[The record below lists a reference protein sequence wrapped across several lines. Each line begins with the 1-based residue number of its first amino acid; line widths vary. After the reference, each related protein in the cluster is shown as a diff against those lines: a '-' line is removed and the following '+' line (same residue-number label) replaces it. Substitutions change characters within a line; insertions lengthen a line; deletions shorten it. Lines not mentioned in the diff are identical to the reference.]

1 MLNLCFC
8 GWSLLQVRNLVY
20 MVNKRERTRSLVY
33 QMKEDIFRQE
43 VTLAELE
50 GEEESTAKQIPDT
63 KFPLLPKFC
72 HHSTGTV
79 YDQPE
84 DILRMAWLF
93 EERGQQLD
101 RKNLSTSLQKT
112 STPRHTK
119 SRLAS
124 DISPSR
130 SRRNRQNTRPSQAD
144 VDGIASS
151 PVTSRSPIQQLF
163 RDKMEGLESASWAMV
178 VKTDSTSDEP
188 SEANNETAVTLPV
201 TTDKSDALTAT
212 DAASLTCT
220 PSSNGLVKSLNA
232 ANDQKR
238 SDSSA
243 EDGNQEN
250 KFVVGEQ
257 MPLSNAGQNDAGAI
271 VPEAKAAADLQETAA
286 DDINKTDHTTN
297 DLQVITRHSDK
308 VLTCRENNGNKMKTV
323 DSENVETAK
332 PKAARSGSRSADRK
346 GRGTAKKDVLKESGA
361 VTNDSDTVPQIKT
374 RRRASKAQVN
384 NVADELNSSLSP
396 RSSVSR
402 STRKTRSS
410 EHLGDS
416 SDILSTPPAA
426 SKSDVNLKR
435 PDLSSVSR
443 SSSGKSRENKRVRA
457 QGASASESDSGLRQE
472 PSKDEQFEETASEV
486 QKVPLQDS
494 SALNQDISKEAVAE
508 LLGIRNSETT
518 DSLTSNSLDSKT
530 FNKPYFHADNF
541 RLVEVESSKSTD
553 DQNQL
558 AMRLLEMKDEAT
570 ELHGSSTAET
580 THTDDGA
587 LVSDTRVVDSDSTS
601 EPKLTNSAEQK
612 ESANSS
618 EMLSSETP
626 PSKLENVRK
635 STSSVSRSRTKS
647 RPAVHG
653 VDATKV
659 LQAVDW
665 DNTSELKVADSA
677 KQKESDSSL
686 DGDHD
691 ALFSET
697 LASKLESVK
706 KPASSARR
714 SRTKIRPGMQGI
726 GARKELCDDTANDNV
741 KEDGVKRKSAN
752 LLKRKTKKV
761 RIDAVS
767 VVEKSESCLI
777 KPTDDAASPD
787 KNLRL
792 TLDSQEGPASDISTN
807 KLLTEVPVS
816 VSSES
821 LVVSLATDNR
831 LELTSSDVS
840 DSLPFSVTD
849 QASSD
854 RTDVDNLTTGLKSST
869 NDSLALPRNLAPNL
883 VKRDIGLDNLR
894 RTKVGPF
901 YSDSASRTSL
911 SMKDGW
917 KSGVNDVEL
926 GKTSTASSRKRA
938 AHLMAGCRPRT
949 VSVKRPPPTIEDTLF
964 DEHRDSDHNKYDQL
978 PTSEHLTFIQT
989 DSDFDKSAG
998 DKCSPLHTPKHMP
1011 FVRTNYDI
1019 SQSAET
1025 LTESSNQFFR
1035 ITPTDDGSA
1044 KYISQL
1050 NFSGTVDTNEEV
1062 FKSKLAP
1069 QNLPVKDNLWQVDT
1083 SHTYERPP
1091 LMRYDSGGNGFS
1103 GSLLGSPESKT
1114 LSSPPVVTDGR
1125 DSRRERLRAELLRK
1139 FLPSQLIVSDSV
1151 KRRVQ
1156 EGLQLLSSMRSAPTI
1171 CSHTRQKLADYL
1183 SRSRKE
1189 AASYERLPLRP
1200 IEDKREQSPASV
1212 RRRLP
1217 ERPRYRM
1224 YSEWDYISGE
1234 EFTSP
1239 VSDAESKSDSDYSVD
1254 FEDLAESEGSV
1265 KSSRPL
1271 VRTREHRISPVH
1283 H

>member
-1 MLNLCFC
+1 
-8 GWSLLQVRNLVY
+8 
-20 MVNKRERTRSLVY
+20 MVNKREKTRSLVY

-43 VTLAELE
+43 VALAELE
-50 GEEESTAKQIPDT
+50 GEEESTADQISDAKLP
-63 KFPLLPKFC
+63 PLPKFC

-79 YDQPE
+79 YDHPE

-101 RKNLSTSLQKT
+101 RKNLSMSLQKT

-124 DISPSR
+124 DVSPTR
-130 SRRNRQNTRPSQAD
+130 SRRNRQNMRPSQAD

-163 RDKMEGLESASWAMV
+163 RDKMEGLESASWAAAASI

-188 SEANNETAVTLPV
+188 SEANIETSVKMPV
-201 TTDKSDALTAT
+201 TTDKSDAVTAS
-212 DAASLTCT
+212 DAVSLTCT
-220 PSSNGLVKSLNA
+220 PISNGLVKSLNA
-232 ANDQKR
+232 ADDLKH
-238 SDSSA
+238 SDSSPVNA
-243 EDGNQEN
+243 GNREN
-250 KFVVGEQ
+250 KFVDGEQ
-257 MPLSNAGQNDAGAI
+257 TPLSTAAQTNAGAI
-271 VPEAKAAADLQETAA
+271 VPEAKAAANLQEIAA
-286 DDINKTDHTTN
+286 VNINKTDHTNN

-308 VLTCRENNGNKMKTV
+308 VLTCRENNDTKIKTV
-323 DSENVETAK
+323 DSENVETVK

-346 GRGTAKKDVLKESGA
+346 CRETAKKDVLKESGA
-361 VTNDSDTVPQIKT
+361 VTNDNDTVPQIKT
-374 RRRASKAQVN
+374 RRRASKEQLN
-384 NVADELNSSLSP
+384 NVADELNSSLSL
-396 RSSVSR
+396 RSDVSR

-416 SDILSTPPAA
+416 SDILSKPPAA
-426 SKSDVNLKR
+426 SESDVNLKR
-435 PDLSSVSR
+435 SGSSSASR
-443 SSSGKSRENKRVRA
+443 PSSGKSRENKRVRA
-457 QGASASESDSGLRQE
+457 QGASASKGDSGLWQE
-472 PSKDEQFEETASEV
+472 PSKDEQYKETASEE

-494 SALNQDISKEAVAE
+494 LALSQNVSTEPIAE
-508 LLGIRNSETT
+508 PVGIRNSETT

-530 FNKPYFHADNF
+530 SSKPYFHADNF
-541 RLVEVESSKSTD
+541 RLVKVESSKSND
-553 DQNQL
+553 DQNQS
-558 AMRLLEMKDEAT
+558 ATGLLEMKDEAA
-570 ELHGSSTAET
+570 ESHGSATVET

-587 LVSDTRVVDSDSTS
+587 LVSDAGVVDSDNTS
-601 EPKLTNSAEQK
+601 ELKPTNLAERK
-612 ESANSS
+612 ESANAS
-618 EMLSSETP
+618 EMLLSETP
-626 PSKLENVRK
+626 TSKLENARK
-635 STSSVSRSRTKS
+635 STSSARRSRTKN

-659 LQAVDW
+659 LQVVDW
-665 DNTSELKVADSA
+665 DSTGELKLADSV
-677 KQKESDSSL
+677 KQKESESLLDS
-686 DGDHD
+686 DRG
-691 ALFSET
+691 ALLSET

-706 KPASSARR
+706 KPTSSASR
-714 SRTKIRPGMQGI
+714 SRTKTRTGMQGI
-726 GARKELCDDTANDNV
+726 AVTKELCDDTANDNV
-741 KEDGVKRKSAN
+741 KEGGVKRKSAN

-761 RIDAVS
+761 SIDAVS
-767 VVEKSESCLI
+767 VAEKSESCPI

-787 KNLRL
+787 KNLPL
-792 TLDSQEGPASDISTN
+792 TLDSQEGPASDISAN

-821 LVVSLATDNR
+821 PVVSLATDNH
-831 LELTSSDVS
+831 LELTSSDLN
-840 DSLPFSVTD
+840 DSLSFLVTD
-849 QASSD
+849 QARSD
-854 RTDVDNLTTGLKSST
+854 GTDVDHLTTGLKSAA
-869 NDSLALPRNLAPNL
+869 NDSFASPGNLAPNV
-883 VKRDIGLDNLR
+883 VKLDVGFDNLR
-894 RTKVGPF
+894 RTKLARF
-901 YSDSASRTSL
+901 YSDGASRTSL

-926 GKTSTASSRKRA
+926 GRMSSASSRKRA
-938 AHLMAGCRPRT
+938 AHLMAGCRSRT

-964 DEHRDSDHNKYDQL
+964 DQHREPDVDNEYDQS

-989 DSDFDKSAG
+989 DFDFDKSAN
-998 DKCSPLHTPKHMP
+998 DKCSQLHTPKHTP
-1011 FVRTNYDI
+1011 FVRTDYDI

-1025 LTESSNQFFR
+1025 LTESSNQFLR

-1050 NFSGTVDTNEEV
+1050 NSSGTGNTSEEV

-1069 QNLPVKDNLWQVDT
+1069 QNLPVKDNLWKDDK
-1083 SHTYERPP
+1083 SHMYERPA
-1091 LMRYDSGGNGFS
+1091 LMRYDSVGNGFS
-1103 GSLLGSPESKT
+1103 GCLLGSPDSKT
-1114 LSSPPVVTDGR
+1114 LTSPTVVIDGK
-1125 DSRRERLRAELLRK
+1125 DSRRECLRAELLRK

-1189 AASYERLPLRP
+1189 AASCERLPLRP
-1200 IEDKREQSPASV
+1200 IEDKREQSPASI

-1217 ERPRYRM
+1217 ERPHYRV

-1239 VSDAESKSDSDYSVD
+1239 ASDVESKTDSDYSVD

-1265 KSSRPL
+1265 KSSRPV
-1271 VRTREHRISPVH
+1271 VRTREHRISTVNH
-1283 H
+1283 